1 MDEFVF
7 GITLKIRS
15 QKKGMTKTQANDF
28 VGILVVK
35 LHDLGCTKS
44 CNLTT
49 KIPTKSL
56 A

>member
-35 LHDLGCTKS
+35 LHDLVQPKMS
-44 CNLTT
+44 PS
-49 KIPTKSL
+49 ISL
-56 A
+56 SGK